1 MSLSG
6 LTDFLAL
13 RPVFSTLGLRLVW
26 FAFLLQQADIL
37 AGLFRSYGLSGW
49 GSWYN
54 ISTLLFHMLVNV
66 LLVRVLLE
74 AAAAILLRRSTAVPT
89 QTDAGQ
95 PAALVPP

>member
-66 LLVRVLLE
+66 LLVRVLLG
-74 AAAAILLRRSTAVPT
+74 AAAAILLLRSTAVPD
-89 QTDAGQ
+89 TD
-95 PAALVPP
+95 